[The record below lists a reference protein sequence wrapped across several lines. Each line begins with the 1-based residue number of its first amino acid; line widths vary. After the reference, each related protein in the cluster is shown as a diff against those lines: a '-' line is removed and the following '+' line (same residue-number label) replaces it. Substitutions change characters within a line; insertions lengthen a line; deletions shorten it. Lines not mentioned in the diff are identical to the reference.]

1 LRCPVK
7 DRHKISTMNGT
18 HNLGFPKEIVLPRQL
33 LRGLHTKRREDTDRG
48 GRRHGWKVGLDM
60 FGRFTLIT
68 M

>member
-1 LRCPVK
+1 
-7 DRHKISTMNGT
+7 MNGT